1 MKNNNLSIQLL
12 VSGGSIQKVYSFSVL
27 KKIQGTKKWLQ
38 EEWDQG
44 ERIHQRLQKQKEENL
59 CKYIRKGLPIRFY

>member
-27 KKIQGTKKWLQ
+27 KKIQGAKKWLQ

>member
-27 KKIQGTKKWLQ
+27 KKIQKIKNWLQ
-38 EEWDQG
+38 NEWDQG
-44 ERIHQRLQKQKEENL
+44 EQIHQRLQKQKEENL
-59 CKYIRKGLPIRFY
+59 YKYIRKGLPIRYY